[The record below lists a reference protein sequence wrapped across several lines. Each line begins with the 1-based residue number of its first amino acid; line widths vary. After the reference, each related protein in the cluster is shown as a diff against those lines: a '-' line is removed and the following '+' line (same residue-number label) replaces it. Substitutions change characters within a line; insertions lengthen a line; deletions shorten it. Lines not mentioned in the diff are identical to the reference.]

1 MHVKITNY
9 RKNGEMFQNLLS
21 MKPARDNTGLFR
33 YCIGVQF
40 EVRLDDDLSD
50 NLMQLDKLLRLL
62 PSVLDVGSSEEVQRR
77 SMQGKTY
84 DDMMVGKK
92 TSSTRVDLK
101 DEDLT
106 KDVDK
111 RETSVVVKVSAA
123 EKARAMAKLS
133 KE

>member
-1 MHVKITNY
+1 
-9 RKNGEMFQNLLS
+9 
-21 MKPARDNTGLFR
+21 
-33 YCIGVQF
+33 
-40 EVRLDDDLSD
+40 
-50 NLMQLDKLLRLL
+50 
-62 PSVLDVGSSEEVQRR
+62 
-77 SMQGKTY
+77 MQGKTY

-133 KE
+133 KELWMNNASESLRQILKSKNGAVYFGKFLKTEYGDAQLQF